1 MNEGHLNLKR
11 ARTLIENAIVTLALL
26 PAAKK
31 NAVSTDDVF
40 DEDLVYAKA
49 LLGQAPPRVITIPK
63 DPTQA
68 LRTRLER
75 LRSVCK
81 LFIEQESES
90 SNVDMYWM
98 FRLVDQITSTPR
110 VSIYVRSSIILSL
123 RHFNLT
129 NAFEYVLDMFV
140 QFGVRSVRAP
150 VLKHTFMSQIHNT
163 QRSNTTRYLEQF
175 FCLHFPRV
183 KSR

>member
-1 MNEGHLNLKR
+1 MMNEGHLNLKR

-81 LFIEQESES
+81 LFIEQESDS
-90 SNVDMYWM
+90 SSVDMYWM

-140 QFGVRSVRAP
+140 QFGVRSVRVRARSAR
-150 VLKHTFMSQIHNT
+150 MSPHPLMN
-163 QRSNTTRYLEQF
+163 F
-175 FCLHFPRV
+175 
-183 KSR
+183 